1 MKAESPVLW
10 KNSGKLRP
18 AALTA
23 LIIMALLVMVVLS
36 VWAWYMKTYN
46 HFIRLDEQAKSAW
59 AQVDN
64 QLQRRYDLIPNLVNT
79 VKGYAQHEDK
89 VLTAVTEARAR
100 VGSAQTVND
109 KIRANG
115 ELTSALG
122 RLLVVAENY
131 PNLKANENF
140 LDLQAQLEGTE
151 NRIAVARRSYNE
163 AAQIYNQAIRGFLEQ
178 FVAGRMKLEL
188 KAYFESDKAAQKAP
202 DVKF

>member
-1 MKAESPVLW
+1 MKIRGSFAQKS
-10 KNSGKLRP
+10 NGTIQP
-18 AALTA
+18 AALTV
-23 LIIMALLVMVVLS
+23 LIIIAVLVVGVLS
-36 VWAWYMKTYN
+36 VWGWYMKTYN
-46 HFIRLDEQAKSAW
+46 HFVKLDEQAKSAW

-64 QLQRRYDLIPNLVNT
+64 QLQRRYDLIPNLVST

-109 KIRANG
+109 KIHANG

-178 FVAGRMKLEL
+178 FVARRMRVEPKT
-188 KAYFESDKAAQKAP
+188 YFESDKVAQKAP
-202 DVKF
+202 EVKF

>member
-1 MKAESPVLW
+1 MKIRHLFSRKSSA
-10 KNSGKLRP
+10 KIHP

-23 LIIMALLVMVVLS
+23 LIIVAVIIVGILS
-36 VWAWYMKTYN
+36 VWGWYMKTYN
-46 HFIRLDEQAKSAW
+46 HFVRLDEQTKSAW

-89 VLTAVTEARAR
+89 VLTEVTEARAR

-109 KIRANG
+109 KIHANG

-178 FVAGRMKLEL
+178 FVAQRMRLEP
-188 KAYFESDKAAQKAP
+188 KIYFESDKAAQKAP
-202 DVKF
+202 EVKF

>member
-1 MKAESPVLW
+1 MKTRSSFIQ
-10 KNSGKLRP
+10 KRRGSIHP
-18 AALTA
+18 AVLTA
-23 LIIMALLVMVVLS
+23 LIIVVILVVGVLS
-36 VWAWYMKTYN
+36 VWGWYMKTYN
-46 HFIRLDEQAKSAW
+46 RFVSLDEQTKSAW

-89 VLTAVTEARAR
+89 VLNEVTEARAR
-100 VGSAQTVND
+100 VGSAQTVTD
-109 KIRANG
+109 KIHANG

-163 AAQIYNQAIRGFLEQ
+163 AAQIFNQAIRGFLEQ
-178 FVAGRMKLEL
+178 FVARRMRLEP
-188 KAYFESDKAAQKAP
+188 KTYFEAEKVAQKAP
-202 DVKF
+202 EVKF

>member
-1 MKAESPVLW
+1 MIVKG
-10 KNSGKLRP
+10 KNSGKIKP

-23 LIIMALLVMVVLS
+23 CIIAAVLVVGVLS
-36 VWAWYMKTYN
+36 VWGWYMKTYN
-46 HFIRLDEQAKSAW
+46 RFVKLDEQTKSAW
-59 AQVDN
+59 SQVDN
-64 QLQRRYDLIPNLVNT
+64 QLQRRYDLVPNLVNT

-109 KIRANG
+109 KIHANG

-178 FVAGRMKLEL
+178 FVAGRMKLEP
-188 KAYFESDKAAQKAP
+188 KTYFESDKAAQKAP
-202 DVKF
+202 EVKF